1 MRPIRRNDSRLW
13 ARILYTY
20 SDIYNYCFRKI
31 FGNILDKKINSGMH
45 ISHDKNS
52 ILRASATKTA
62 WLLNIDRCFKML
74 RLIAGYSNE
83 EIKHF
88 RWIDVGCG
96 NGLASI
102 YVANKYK
109 IKSQFLFDFDLRCI
123 SQAKQNY
130 KIFNNSLLGKL
141 FHISKPIFKNI
152 DASIEKIPNNFK
164 GINIIYLYDPF
175 DQYILKKFIKI
186 NDEIFKKEF
195 IIFYLNDINR
205 KIIFEELKNKITK
218 YRRNNFYEISIF
230 YFR

>member
-13 ARILYTY
+13 ARFLYSY
-20 SDIYNYCFRKI
+20 GDIYNYVFRKT
-31 FGNILDKKINSGMH
+31 FGNILDKKINRGMH
-45 ISHDKNS
+45 ISQNKNS

-62 WLLNIDRCFKML
+62 WLVNIDRCFKML
-74 RLIAGYSNE
+74 KLLEGFSYK
-83 EIKHF
+83 EIENF

-102 YVANKYK
+102 YVAYKYK

-123 SQAKQNY
+123 TQAKQNY
-130 KIFNNSLLGKL
+130 KKYNNSLFGKW
-141 FHISKPIFKNI
+141 FHISKPKFKNT
-152 DASIEKIPNNFK
+152 DASIEKIPNNFE

-186 NDEIFKKEF
+186 NAKIFKKGC

-205 KIIFEELKNKITK
+205 KIFFEELKNKISK
-218 YRRNNFYEISIF
+218 YKRNNFYEISIF
-230 YFR
+230 LF